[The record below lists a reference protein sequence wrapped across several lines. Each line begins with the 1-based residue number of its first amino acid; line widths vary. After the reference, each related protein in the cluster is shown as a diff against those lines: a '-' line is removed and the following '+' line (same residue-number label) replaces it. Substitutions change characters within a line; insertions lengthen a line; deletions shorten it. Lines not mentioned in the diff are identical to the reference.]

1 MYAKQ
6 APTNAY
12 YRSMRGSL
20 FGYTPYLFLL
30 KTSTFC
36 VFCSIGTAFTFSY
49 LDLLQGAVLIVMAMM
64 FTFGNGAA
72 DGTIAGIIVEHGYN
86 LLCSKKFS
94 LK

>member
-1 MYAKQ
+1 
-6 APTNAY
+6 
-12 YRSMRGSL
+12 MRGSL

-30 KTSTFC
+30 KTSTFRII
-36 VFCSIGTAFTFSY
+36 CSVGAAFAFAY
-49 LDLLQGAVLIVMAMM
+49 LNLLQGAGLIIFAVVFA
-64 FTFGNGAA
+64 FGNGAA